1 MIVSARALLYRY
13 FHPLL
18 LSFVL
23 ILLANLYTIVYLN
36 GVYRFF
42 GVPSLMLLTVLV
54 VLVQQKEAIDGLR
67 KLNKQSTKGQ
77 RSDSYYQ
84 LKTQYSEA
92 HQSAVHLSGNVAA
105 YSRQWAAYLSAEVP
119 ANVAGTAYL
128 TFVLILFQMTSKSR
142 LPHLFT
148 AMFALT
154 DAAVIWT
161 LFFQLN
167 FCAQVVRFSGR
178 YEREVEHFLKRVS
191 KILSPIELLKS
202 DVEVHRRVAVAFR
215 FVDGSTINPGTFP
228 MIVSYCA
235 IFLLM
240 IAKRSS
246 KI

>member
-1 MIVSARALLYRY
+1 
-13 FHPLL
+13 
-18 LSFVL
+18 
-23 ILLANLYTIVYLN
+23 
-36 GVYRFF
+36 
-42 GVPSLMLLTVLV
+42 MLLTVLV

-67 KLNKQSTKGQ
+67 KLNKQSAKGQ
-77 RSDSYYQ
+77 RSAHFHQ
-84 LKTQYSEA
+84 LTAQYKKA

-128 TFVLILFQMTSKSR
+128 TFVLLLFQTTSQLD

-148 AMFALT
+148 ALFALT

-167 FCAQVVRFSGR
+167 LCAQVVRFSGR

-191 KILSPIELLKS
+191 KVLPPIELLKA
-202 DVEVHRRVAVAFR
+202 DVQEVHRKAAVAFR

-228 MIVSYCA
+228 MV
-235 IFLLM
+235 
-240 IAKRSS
+240 KP
-246 KI
+246 KV